1 MLSERNSEYS
11 KKDSKLPLKSPLHQ
25 SVKKRGPDLSCA
37 KGRKHLSHLQNMTP
51 ICGSFIHYD
60 VWKLL
65 LSLAWSP
72 TVLLQLKQMH
82 TSIKGKLS
90 VPIG

>member
-1 MLSERNSEYS
+1 
-11 KKDSKLPLKSPLHQ
+11 
-25 SVKKRGPDLSCA
+25 
-37 KGRKHLSHLQNMTP
+37 MTP

-65 LSLAWSP
+65 LRLAWSP

-90 VPIG
+90 VLIG